1 MSDLKPTL
9 QTLLV
14 RLVLSLA
21 ILLLAVPSEAGTVKN
36 DTDCTL
42 EFVYLGKVIWTCP
55 AHRECCL
62 SPGLIDF
69 GAFRLACNSNWSCS
83 MPFFTCKTTARV
95 WIKANGDPDCSRDA
109 VNNTCRCG
117 AQAKGGAAASV
128 FPEFDWNGDGSVSRA
143 EFRTTVD
150 SHCAEEIPRLFEML
164 DQNGDGSVDGDEF
177 RTAGEAP

>member
-42 EFVYLGKVIWTCP
+42 EFVYLGKVKWTCP
-55 AHRECCL
+55 PHTSCCL
-62 SPGLIDF
+62 CGFVDF
-69 GAFRLACNSNWSCS
+69 GGFKLSCNSNWFCPSYFWTS
-83 MPFFTCKTTARV
+83 SSTEHV
-95 WIKANGDPDCSRDA
+95 WMQNDEPHCSRDA
-109 VNNTCRCG
+109 INNTCRCG
-117 AQAKGGAAASV
+117 AQAKASAAASV

-150 SHCAEEIPRLFEML
+150 SHFADEIPTLFEML

-177 RTAGEAP
+177 RTSGEGAP